1 MRVVEAIKDSISP
14 MRYGSGGEK
23 ALYWFLR
30 IGTIVLGILIVA
42 IIAGL
47 IYCNVKGIDI
57 VFPM

>member
-1 MRVVEAIKDSISP
+1 MRFVETIKDSISP

-30 IGTIVLGILIVA
+30 VGTIALGVLLLVL
-42 IIAGL
+42 IAGL
-47 IYCNVKGIDI
+47 IYCKVNGIEI